1 MLPAG
6 FNVETNEATDYID
19 YWDGD
24 AIEFRYPEDL
34 FAAATYVYDETAE
47 DNDFEPE
54 DIEDARARLR
64 VLQPA
69 AQRLWSWVE
78 STDTTLVDVE
88 NPVKLPEDVTY
99 GSITYTHD
107 TVEYRQAKFLNEY
120 TNYFHKDSLLFNYLF
135 TDRYLM
141 IDNRAK
147 NVFIHTTDGLKWDF
161 CFDYD
166 NDTSLGCDNRGNLKF
181 DYYLEDIDY
190 IGGTAVYN
198 AADSVLWNNVRV
210 LLKDELETAFS
221 AAMTDNVSAWSAA
234 DLLKQFNDYQW
245 QKPERLNLFDMTRK
259 YIRPY
264 KQGHY
269 RTNLNKDETGKT
281 IVSQGQYLP
290 MLNGRKTLQRKR
302 FEKYREMYCNS
313 KYFHTDIKK
322 DLLTFR
328 CTAPEYANPD
338 AANHTTV
345 TWGKYFDITPY
356 CDMYLLMDYDEIL
369 SEKVRVKAGTPQ
381 RIYTPEGKFD
391 DKNVRVY
398 GASMISSV
406 GDLAPFYIKF
416 PDFSSAIR
424 LSSLKIGDA
433 APDYKSSV
441 DFTTLAL
448 GSNALLEYI
457 DLRGCQSYVNE
468 LNLSGCSGLKE
479 VYTTGSGV
487 TGISFA
493 DGGLLEKAELNA
505 VSSIYAHDLK
515 NLTSFTLS
523 AYNRLTSLNIE
534 NTGLLTS
541 TDFLSFCTNAVNLRL
556 VGVN

>member
-1 MLPAG
+1 
-6 FNVETNEATDYID
+6 
-19 YWDGD
+19 
-24 AIEFRYPEDL
+24 
-34 FAAATYVYDETAE
+34 
-47 DNDFEPE
+47 
-54 DIEDARARLR
+54 
-64 VLQPA
+64 
-69 AQRLWSWVE
+69 
-78 STDTTLVDVE
+78 
-88 NPVKLPEDVTY
+88 
-99 GSITYTHD
+99 
-107 TVEYRQAKFLNEY
+107 
-120 TNYFHKDSLLFNYLF
+120 
-135 TDRYLM
+135 
-141 IDNRAK
+141 
-147 NVFIHTTDGLKWDF
+147 
-161 CFDYD
+161 
-166 NDTSLGCDNRGNLKF
+166 
-181 DYYLEDIDY
+181 
-190 IGGTAVYN
+190 
-198 AADSVLWNNVRV
+198 
-210 LLKDELETAFS
+210 
-221 AAMTDNVSAWSAA
+221 
-234 DLLKQFNDYQW
+234 
-245 QKPERLNLFDMTRK
+245 MTRK

-269 RTNLNKDETGKT
+269 RTNLNKDSSGKT

-338 AANHTTV
+338 VANHTTV

-369 SEKVRVKAGTPQ
+369 SEKVRAKAGQTQ

-406 GDLAPFYIKF
+406 GDLAPFYIKN
-416 PDFSSAIR
+416 PDFASAIR

-433 APDYKSSV
+433 AADYKSSV
-441 DFTTLAL
+441 DFISLAL

-457 DLRGCQSYVNE
+457 DLRGCQSYVSE

-493 DGGLLEKAELNA
+493 DGCLLEKAELNA
-505 VSSIYAHDLK
+505 VESIYAHDLK
-515 NLTSFTLS
+515 NLSSFSLS

-541 TDFLSFCTNAVNLRL
+541 TDFLSLCTNAVNLRL
-556 VGVN
+556 VGVSWDLGTNNEFLNKYLDNTKYDGYEQDGSTVDYPYISGYVYMDTVKESELEQYNDIWPNLEIGYTEMIPQYKAVFYDWDGTTVLHTDYITLGEFPSDPVQSGKIPTPTRDSSISTVYTFSGWDGNFTDPMAAPRSFIAKYAESPMRYKVTWWKNRVNGVQLASGEYDYGAEAIYDGLESALAPEYNQAMLSYNIFKGWDKSTSYVTGNTDVVAQWDIGYTPGVEYPENIRE